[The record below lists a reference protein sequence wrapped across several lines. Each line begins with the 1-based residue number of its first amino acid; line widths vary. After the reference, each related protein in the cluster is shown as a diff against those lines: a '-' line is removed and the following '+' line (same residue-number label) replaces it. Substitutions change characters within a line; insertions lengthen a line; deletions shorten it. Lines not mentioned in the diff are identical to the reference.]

1 MVEGSFYYVGVLR
14 VLINILCFF
23 LCLNTRIMFD
33 LFNFIMNIFSL
44 MFNFLV
50 KLVCVN
56 EVCLDA
62 AERWQ
67 LSFQD
72 PASPIME
79 GITHFHNDIMF
90 FIVVIAIFV
99 T

>member
-1 MVEGSFYYVGVLR
+1 M
-14 VLINILCFF
+14 FF

-62 AERWQ
+62 AER
-67 LSFQD
+67 
-72 PASPIME
+72 
-79 GITHFHNDIMF
+79 
-90 FIVVIAIFV
+90 
-99 T
+99 